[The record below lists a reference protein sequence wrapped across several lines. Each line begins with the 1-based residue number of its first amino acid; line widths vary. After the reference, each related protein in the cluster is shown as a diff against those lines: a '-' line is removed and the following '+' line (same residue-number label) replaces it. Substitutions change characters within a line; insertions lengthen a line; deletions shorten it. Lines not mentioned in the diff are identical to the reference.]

1 MDDRAMPLTEHLEE
15 LRARLLWSLIAV
27 AVAGVGCYAAIDP
40 LFAILLA
47 PLHTAGGDA
56 VRVIGTGVAEAFFA
70 KLKVALIA
78 GIFVASPVIFFQIW
92 RFVAPGLLDHERRY
106 VLPFVGFATF
116 FFVSGALFCYELVF
130 PTAFRFFLDQYRA
143 SGIDPF
149 LRVSEYLSFSARML
163 LAFGVTFELPVF
175 TFFFA
180 RIGLVTSRQM
190 ISYWRYAVVGVFV
203 AAAVLT
209 PGPDI
214 ASQLLMA
221 APLLVLYVASIG
233 VAAAFGK
240 PRPDEASETGSE
252 HGR

>member
-15 LRARLLWSLIAV
+15 LRSRLLWSIV
-27 AVAGVGCYAAIDP
+27 AVVVAAIGCYAAIDP

-47 PLHTAGGDA
+47 PLENAGGDA
-56 VRVIGTGVAEAFFA
+56 VRVIGTGVAEAFFT

-92 RFVAPGLLDHERRY
+92 RFVAPGLHDHERRY

-116 FFVSGALFCYELVF
+116 FFVSGAFFCYHLVF
-130 PTAFRFFLDQYRA
+130 PTAFGFFLDQYRQ

-203 AAAVLT
+203 VAAVLT
-209 PGPDI
+209 PGPDV
-214 ASQLLMA
+214 ASQMLMA

-240 PRPDEASETGSE
+240 APPPG
-252 HGR
+252 